1 VIPAEPTG
9 PGVPAGPGLPPVEP
23 GPPGQTAPPPDT
35 ELAELAGAG
44 AGLETGEEP
53 APVPDPEVAEA
64 VLAPVASSVVGT
76 PLLTVEDLR
85 SYLATGH
92 GVVRAVDGVSFALAQ
107 AEVLG
112 IVGESGCGKSV
123 TCRTIMGLMPKGLAH
138 SSGRVIYHPA
148 GQGSLLDAS
157 QNQWQELRGSQLAMI
172 FQDPMTALN
181 PVLTVGEQ
189 LLEAVNAHAKLTR
202 AEAQARA
209 PQRRMRDYPFQF
221 SGGMLQRAL
230 IAIALASSPRLLLA
244 DEPTTSLDVIIQD
257 QILSL
262 LLELQQDTGMSMILV
277 SHDLAVITEVCDR
290 IIVMYA
296 GQVVE
301 EGRAA
306 TIITE
311 PRHPY
316 TRALLGA
323 LPQAGHQGELPSIP
337 GHPPSLIDPPA
348 GCRFAPRC
356 PLVTDKC
363 LTWETE
369 LLDAGGDGHL
379 ARCWR
384 HEEVAR
390 QSPAHRG
397 TEVQ

>member
-1 VIPAEPTG
+1 V
-9 PGVPAGPGLPPVEP
+9 
-23 GPPGQTAPPPDT
+23 PPPDVP
-35 ELAELAGAG
+35 LAELGTEAEEVAAAEAAG
-44 AGLETGEEP
+44 TEP
-53 APVPDPEVAEA
+53 PPDPEAAAA
-64 VLAPVASSVVGT
+64 VLPTVQSGPAGT
-76 PLLTVEDLR
+76 PLLTVRDLR
-85 SYLATGH
+85 TYLATGH
-92 GVVRAVDGVSFALAQ
+92 GVVRAVDGVSFELGE
-107 AEVLG
+107 AEILG

-123 TCRTIMGLMPKGLAH
+123 TCRSIMGLVPRGLSH
-138 SSGRVIYHPA
+138 SNGEVIFHPRGEA
-148 GQGSLLDAS
+148 SLLNATDT
-157 QNQWQELRGSQLAMI
+157 QWEQLRGSQLAMI

-181 PVLTVGEQ
+181 PVLTVGDQ
-189 LLEAVNAHAKLTR
+189 LLEAVRSHTKISKAEARTR
-202 AEAQARA
+202 AIELLRRVGIPA
-209 PQRRMRDYPFQF
+209 PMRRMKDYPFQF

-244 DEPTTSLDVIIQD
+244 DEPIIQD

-262 LLELQQDTGMSMILV
+262 LLELQEDTGMSMILV

-306 TIITE
+306 DIITA

-337 GHPPSLIDPPA
+337 GHPPSLIDPPS

-363 LTWETE
+363 LSWDTE
-369 LLDAGGDGHL
+369 LLETGRGHK

-390 QSPAHRG
+390 QDSTAQDS
-397 TEVQ
+397 TEEHA

>member
-1 VIPAEPTG
+1 MT
-9 PGVPAGPGLPPVEP
+9 AG
-23 GPPGQTAPPPDT
+23 D
-35 ELAELAGAG
+35 
-44 AGLETGEEP
+44 
-53 APVPDPEVAEA
+53 
-64 VLAPVASSVVGT
+64 
-76 PLLTVEDLR
+76 PLLSVRDLR

-92 GVVRAVDGVSFALAQ
+92 GVVKAVDGVSFTVGE
-107 AEVLG
+107 AEILG

-123 TCRTIMGLMPKGLAH
+123 TCLTIMGLMPERTAY
-138 SSGRVIYHPA
+138 SSGEVIYHPR
-148 GQGSLLDAS
+148 GDAS
-157 QNQWQELRGSQLAMI
+157 ILGAGPAQLQSLRGSQLAMI

-181 PVLTVGEQ
+181 PVLRVGDQ
-189 LLEAVNAHAKLTR
+189 LLEAVNAHANLSRQDARARAIDLLTR
-202 AEAQARA
+202 VGIPA
-209 PQRRMRDYPFQF
+209 PARRMRDYPFQF

-262 LLELQQDTGMSMILV
+262 LLELQADTGMSMILV
-277 SHDLAVITEVCDR
+277 SHDLAVIAEVGDR

-301 EGRAA
+301 EGDAA
-306 TIITE
+306 TIITD

-323 LPQAGHQGELPSIP
+323 LPQAGHVGELRSIP
-337 GHPPSLIDPPA
+337 GSPPSLIDPPA

-356 PLVTDKC
+356 ELVTDKC

-369 LLDAGGDGHL
+369 LLDTGGHGHR

-384 HEEVAR
+384 HDEAGRSGGWQESGSA
-390 QSPAHRG
+390 
-397 TEVQ
+397 